1 MTTMVMDC
9 GPVSCKF
16 LDMHAH
22 GLGFSDMA
30 LFTDDGVSS
39 FRKVYAIDTYV
50 TFVESPDQA
59 V

>member
-1 MTTMVMDC
+1 MDC

-39 FRKVYAIDTYV
+39 FRKVYAMDTYV